1 MLFIILT
8 TFWQRSSEG
17 YSIRTYHSISPRFGV
32 YLYLPQAH
40 SMILRSQQG
49 PQNLV
54 PTLLSP
60 IGTSTYSATSAFWS
74 LQEMLEALLH
84 HIKPKRVVNAHHFHN
99 ELTTMPVHA
108 NSRKQ
113 HAMHVE
119 RRATLL
125 QHANERT
132 TGPQSQPN
140 KAMGSSTVLINIVL
154 RRPQPRRTQA
164 VMSTSCT
171 SWV

>member
-1 MLFIILT
+1 
-8 TFWQRSSEG
+8 
-17 YSIRTYHSISPRFGV
+17 
-32 YLYLPQAH
+32 
-40 SMILRSQQG
+40 MILHFGNEVRRATPYGHITAFHPDSESIKIYPEHLQLYFVADKV
-49 PQNLV
+49 PKNLV
-54 PTLLSP
+54 PTLHSP
-60 IGTSTYSATSAFWS
+60 ISTSTYSATSFRS
-74 LQEMLEALLH
+74 LQKNLEALLH

-113 HAMHVE
+113 HAMHAE